1 MGMVIAQMAVSI
13 FFLSA
18 TIVVRKQINFMK
30 KPDTGINLDQVL
42 TLNAPASLNTD
53 TAKNTRYLSFK
64 RELLQEPIFK
74 AVTVNAFTPGQAPRY
89 GYVEYVRP
97 DAGIRPNSQFF
108 ENNSDDG
115 LIETL
120 GLNLIAGRN
129 FTSNI
134 RENNRKVILN
144 ESSVRELGFSSP
156 EDAVGKNIYRATRDT
171 IPIEVIGVI
180 ADFHN
185 EGLQKPI
192 YPMIYNNR
200 YPSEFGFFSVRL
212 NTNDY
217 TRALERL
224 QAIWDSHYPSDPMDY
239 FFADEFF
246 LRQYESETR
255 FGNFYI
261 TLTILSITIAC
272 LGLFGLIVFYLDRKR
287 KEIGLRKIN
296 GASEREIFVMLN
308 KNITSWLFTAFVIA
322 LPVSYFTM
330 DRWLR
335 NFAYRTELSW
345 WIFALAGFIAL
356 TVALLTVS
364 WQSWRAATRN
374 PVEALRYE

>member
-1 MGMVIAQMAVSI
+1 MAVSI